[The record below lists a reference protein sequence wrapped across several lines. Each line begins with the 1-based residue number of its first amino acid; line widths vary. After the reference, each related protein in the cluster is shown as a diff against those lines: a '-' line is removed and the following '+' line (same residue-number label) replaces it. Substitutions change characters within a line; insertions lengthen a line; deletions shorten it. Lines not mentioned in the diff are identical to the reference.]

1 MNAEA
6 PTRDYLPLPERRERL
21 LDVALAVVTDA
32 GASALSLRRVA
43 ERAGVA
49 HRVVTYAF
57 GSKTALVEAVLH
69 RASQRTL
76 EAVWA
81 DDLALDDFGAAVR
94 LALHGLSRDLR
105 RHESEYR
112 VVSELTASARS
123 HPDLRPAAQSEIEA
137 SIRAISGSIERWSTA
152 TGRTLETPIPVVAAA
167 LRASVDGLIEW
178 WLSSRDAQALDGVV
192 EVLASAFSGR
202 EADRSRVRSVRKPGP
217 TPGAA
222 AESPGE

>member
-1 MNAEA
+1 MENAVNAEA
-6 PTRDYLPLPERRERL
+6 PTRDYLPLEERRERL
-21 LDVALAVVTDA
+21 LDAALAVVADA

-81 DDLALDDFGAAVR
+81 DDLALDDFAAAVR
-94 LALHGLSRDLR
+94 LALRGLARDLR

-123 HPDLRPAAQSEIEA
+123 HPDLRAAAQSEIEA
-137 SIRAISGSIERWSTA
+137 SIRAISDSIERWSTA
-152 TGRTLETPIPVVAAA
+152 TGRTLETPIPIVAAA
-167 LRASVDGLIEW
+167 LRASVDGLVEW
-178 WLSSRDAQALDGVV
+178 WLSSRDDAALDDVADVV
-192 EVLASAFSGR
+192 ASAFEGR
-202 EADRSRVRSVRKPGP
+202 EAGR
-217 TPGAA
+217 TPAPRG
-222 AESPGE
+222 